1 MKQFFMEQM
10 ANMMIACEKAA
21 FLVSKRQ
28 DEKLTCKE
36 NFNLTI
42 HLAACKFCSLYAKQ
56 INAISHNINE
66 KKLSTD
72 PLRQELK
79 LDKSRKKE
87 MELLID
93 EKLK

>member
-1 MKQFFMEQM
+1 MKQFLMEQM

-42 HLAACKFCSLYAKQ
+42 HLATCKFCSLYAKQ
-56 INAISHNINE
+56 INAISENIKE
-66 KKLSTD
+66 KKFTPGS
-72 PLRQELK
+72 PHQELT
-79 LDKSRKKE
+79 LDPTRKKE
-87 MELLID
+87 METLVNN
-93 EKLK
+93 KLK